1 MFLFKV
7 HCFFGAKNVINRAPT
22 LFAARFVYRTSL
34 ANKNTGLPT
43 ERQSRK
49 YCCTLKNR
57 LSCDKGLKQLLTGAA
72 HATSRLRF
80 LQD

>member
-7 HCFFGAKNVINRAPT
+7 HCFFGAKNVINHAPT
-22 LFAARFVYRTSL
+22 LFAARFACSTSL

-49 YCCTLKNR
+49 YCCVLKNC

-72 HATSRLRF
+72 RVTSRLRF
-80 LQD
+80 LLD